1 MIPAMPR
8 IRQPSRLLAAALL
21 AGLAAACTV
30 GPNFKPPSPE
40 VPAAWSAVTAA
51 PAAGQ
56 ASRPVAAPVDAARW
70 WTSFNDAEL
79 TALIERAAAANLD
92 AKAAVL
98 RIAEARAQ
106 RDVTAAGEWPSLN
119 ANASDQ
125 INRLSQSTPTGA
137 LFGKVGQFGPKGVS
151 IPNPYTQY
159 QLGFDASWE
168 LDLFGRVRRQVE
180 AAKAQEA
187 AAQED
192 ARDALV
198 SLAGEVGRAYVDL
211 RAAQAKRATTQ
222 AAIATEGALL
232 DFAGQRRRS
241 GLSSEVDVDQAA
253 AEAASAKAALPLLER
268 QISQDEGRL
277 GLLLALPPGALTA
290 ELETAQ
296 PVPPVPPTVP
306 VGLPADL
313 ARRRPDIR
321 AAEARL
327 HAAVAQQGAA
337 IADLFPRVTLGGQAG
352 LQSERLST
360 LMDWASRFAVAGP
373 TVELPIFDAGRRRA
387 TVRLQDVRAREAALD
402 YRRTVLSA
410 LHEVDDALSAYAD
423 DQARLAAL
431 KETVTRDQDAFDLA
445 RARYKSGLG
454 DFIVVLDAQRTLQ
467 QNQLSLADA
476 TAAVSTDLVTL
487 YKALGGGWG

>member
-1 MIPAMPR
+1 MIAAVPR
-8 IRQPSRLLAAALL
+8 LRQPARLLATVLL
-21 AGLAAACTV
+21 AGAAAACTV
-30 GPNFKPPSPE
+30 GPNFKPPSPDA
-40 VPAAWSAVTAA
+40 PAAWSAMSA
-51 PAAGQ
+51 PPPAGQ
-56 ASRPVAAPVDAARW
+56 TSRPVAAPVDAARW
-70 WTSFNDAEL
+70 WTGFNDTEL
-79 TALIERAAAANLD
+79 TTLVERAAAANLD
-92 AKAAVL
+92 AQAAVL

-125 INRLSQSTPTGA
+125 INRLSESTPTGA
-137 LFGKVGQFGPKGVS
+137 LFSKVGQFGLKGVS

-180 AAKAQEA
+180 AAKAQQA
-187 AAQED
+187 AALED
-192 ARDALV
+192 SRDALV

-222 AAIATEGALL
+222 ATIDTEGALL
-232 DFAGQRRRS
+232 DLAGKRRRS

-253 AEAASAKAALPLLER
+253 AEAASAKAALPLLDR
-268 QISQDEGRL
+268 QISQDINRL
-277 GLLLALPPGALTA
+277 SLLLALPPGALKA
-290 ELETAQ
+290 ELEAAQ
-296 PVPPVPPTVP
+296 PIPPVPPAVP

-337 IADLFPRVTLGGQAG
+337 VADLFPRITLGGQAG

-373 TVELPIFDAGRRRA
+373 SIELPIFDAGRRRA
-387 TVRLQDVRAREAALD
+387 TVRLQDVRAKEAALD
-402 YRRTVLSA
+402 YRRTVLTA

-431 KETVTRDQDAFDLA
+431 TETAARDQDAFDLA

-454 DFIVVLDAQRTLQ
+454 DFIVVLDAQRTLE
-467 QNQLSLADA
+467 QNQLALLDA
-476 TAAVSTDLVTL
+476 SAAVSTDLVVL
-487 YKALGGGWG
+487 YKALGGGWS